1 MLEAVFKT
9 PAMMIV
15 NLILILRINV
25 FPAYLPEER
34 MEFIFVSV
42 LLKIVE
48 QLNFFA
54 ICLEIGPNIPVD
66 GDNHLALQVLRHT
79 ENIYGSHL
87 ILHADGIFSK
97 GAECYINVMIFAV
110 FCKVNGEMG
119 VSGVVN
125 VSAGSLYEVVHC
137 LFIHIG
143 RADSGEF
150 FSILSGRIRR
160 NKTGSVK
167 AVQAYDLDIL

>member
-1 MLEAVFKT
+1 MLETVFKT

-25 FPAYLPEER
+25 FPAYLPEEW
-34 MEFIFVSV
+34 MKFIFISV

-48 QLNFFA
+48 QFNFFA

-66 GDNHLALQVLRHT
+66 RDNHLALQVLRHT

-110 FCKVNGEMG
+110 FCKVNGEVG

-125 VSAGSLYEVVHC
+125 VSAGSLYEIVHS
-137 LFIHIG
+137 LFIHVG
-143 RADSGEF
+143 RTYAGKL
-150 FSILSGRIRR
+150 FSILPCRIRR

-167 AVQAYDLDIL
+167 AVQAYNLDIL